1 MKHSTEVRRTVL
13 LWAAV
18 TMTLWAALPLAMYWS
33 HWQWFGWMP
42 RVTGPAPP
50 PRPPVLHSGPPAYL
64 INMATLLLMSAIVMA
79 VVLWL
84 LSVRRREH

>member
-1 MKHSTEVRRTVL
+1 MKHSVEVRRTVL

-18 TMTLWAALPLAMYWS
+18 TMALWAALPLAMYWS

-42 RVTGPAPP
+42 RVTNPVPP
-50 PRPPVLHSGPPAYL
+50 HPYVPHAGPPGYL
-64 INMATLLLMSAIVMA
+64 INMATLLLMSAVVMA

-84 LSVRRREH
+84 LSLRRRED

>member
-1 MKHSTEVRRTVL
+1 MKHSPEVRRTVL

-18 TMTLWAALPLAMYWS
+18 TMALWAALPLAMYWS

-42 RVTGPAPP
+42 RVTGPVPP
-50 PRPPVLHSGPPAYL
+50 HEHGLHSGPPAYL
-64 INMATLLLMSAIVMA
+64 INMATLLLMSAVVMA

-84 LSVRRREH
+84 LSLRRREN